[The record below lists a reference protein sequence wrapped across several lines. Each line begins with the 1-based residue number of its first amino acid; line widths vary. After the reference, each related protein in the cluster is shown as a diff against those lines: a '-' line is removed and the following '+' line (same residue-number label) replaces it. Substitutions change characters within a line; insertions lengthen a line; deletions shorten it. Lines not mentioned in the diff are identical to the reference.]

1 MRENEINVRIG
12 AMEAAKHPKILR
24 TVLGSCVALILYDKV
39 NRVGG
44 MAHIF
49 LPEKKANNQHEEDSK
64 FANTAPKALLEAIMK
79 LGAKKQNTFAFM
91 VGGGNIFKPLKKNNL
106 PTVAEMNIANT
117 KTAVAEIKIPL
128 VGCDVGRDNGCKVKF
143 DLSNGD
149 MQIND
154 LKKMNNSKKS

>member
-1 MRENEINVRIG
+1 MRENEIDVRIG
-12 AMEAAKHPKILR
+12 AMEVAKNPKVLR

-39 NRVGG
+39 SRVGG

-49 LPEKKANNQHEEDSK
+49 LPQKKENNQFEPDSK
-64 FANTAPKALLEAIMK
+64 FANTAPKALLDAIVEM
-79 LGAKKQNTFAFM
+79 GAKRQNTFAFM
-91 VGGGNIFKPLKKNNL
+91 VGGGNIFKPLKKNNQ

-149 MQIND
+149 MQITD
-154 LKKMNNSKKS
+154 LIALKSNKK